1 MRPPTHDNPNAIPR
15 NGTDV
20 PWLELD
26 DPSHNQAR
34 TGGPQQQDGRA
45 TASAAGEPAAEAL
58 TVGRGLSP
66 SGSS

>member
-26 DPSHNQAR
+26 DPSHGR
-34 TGGPQQQDGRA
+34 PSTGAPQRRGSSDGAAA
-45 TASAAGEPAAEAL
+45 TGEPQ
-58 TVGRGLSP
+58 RRR
-66 SGSS
+66 